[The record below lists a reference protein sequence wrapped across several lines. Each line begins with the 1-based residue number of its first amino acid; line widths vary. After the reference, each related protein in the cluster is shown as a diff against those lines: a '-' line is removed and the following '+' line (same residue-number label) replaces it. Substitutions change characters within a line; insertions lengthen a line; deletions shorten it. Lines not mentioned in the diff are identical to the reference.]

1 MPGYLEDINIFK
13 SSEHED
19 IRRKVAPFI
28 LRRTKEDV
36 LTDLPPKYERIL
48 SCEMD
53 DSQRLVYEAERTTA
67 AEIFEAEGRAFDILP
82 YLTRLRQICIDPAL
96 YLDKYKGESA
106 KFNLLKTLIPDYL
119 EKGHRILVFSQFVKA
134 LEALGLILD
143 NLGVSYFILTGD
155 TPAKK
160 RIEMMNDFNEAEG
173 PDVFLISLKAG
184 GTGLNL
190 TGADT
195 VIHIDPW
202 WNAAAEDQAD
212 DRTHRIGQKRNVEVI
227 KLIAEDSIE
236 QRVLELQ
243 EIKKDIIDK
252 VISKDDSSVVNATIE
267 DIAFILKK

>member
-1 MPGYLEDINIFK
+1 
-13 SSEHED
+13 
-19 IRRKVAPFI
+19 
-28 LRRTKEDV
+28 
-36 LTDLPPKYERIL
+36 
-48 SCEMD
+48 
-53 DSQRLVYEAERTTA
+53 
-67 AEIFEAEGRAFDILP
+67 
-82 YLTRLRQICIDPAL
+82 
-96 YLDKYKGESA
+96 
-106 KFNLLKTLIPDYL
+106 
-119 EKGHRILVFSQFVKA
+119 
-134 LEALGLILD
+134 
-143 NLGVSYFILTGD
+143 
-155 TPAKK
+155 
-160 RIEMMNDFNEAEG
+160 MMNDFNEAEG

-236 QRVLELQ
+236 QRFLELQ